1 MSPSRG
7 GRLSD
12 ADRRTLAVVIDRLL
26 PPVDELPGA
35 GEMGLAPEVEQRAR
49 RHRPLRSALIAI
61 MDALSMDLAAHAS
74 GGYRALSEEQ
84 QVDALR
90 QVEEAI
96 PEQFSQFMQLVYTI
110 YYMQPEVHERIG
122 WPGGAIQ
129 PDGFEVEPFDESIL
143 ETARQ
148 RQPFWR
154 HTS

>member
-12 ADRRTLAVVIDRLL
+12 ADRLTLAVVMDRLV

-49 RHRPLRSALIAI
+49 RHRPLRSALITV
-61 MDALSMDLAAHAS
+61 MDALSMDMAAHAS
-74 GGYRALSEEQ
+74 GGFRALSEEQ
-84 QVDALR
+84 QVDAMR

-96 PEQFSQFMQLVYTI
+96 PDQFSQFMQLVYTI

-122 WPGGAIQ
+122 WPGGAVQ
-129 PDGFEVEPFDESIL
+129 PDGFDVEPFDESIL

-148 RQPFWR
+148 REPFWR
-154 HTS
+154 RI